1 MGSAC
6 TSTSTSSAQ
15 LPEWLTGPA
24 SATIARSVT
33 ESQRGYTPYTAGRV
47 AQINPTQQQG
57 IDVLRASQGN
67 WGAQFGDAQS
77 DLWAAR
83 DAPGAMEAG
92 RGFVDT
98 AANASGHHAAR
109 GYLDTA
115 AGMSSLDAA
124 SPLIES
130 GTGAGGL
137 ATASPFLA
145 AASQTAPSALSAYMS
160 PYQSGVVDEIG
171 RLGSRNLTENILPKI
186 NDTFIGS
193 GQFGSDRNANT
204 IGKAIRDTSR
214 DIAGQQSAALQ
225 AGYGQAGQLFTSDA
239 NRQAALA
246 GTAGNLGESAAGR
259 DLTGASLAAN
269 ATNADAGRI
278 LQAGTTVGSLVN
290 TDAAR
295 SLEAGRTVA
304 GFAGQDQAAALANS
318 RQSAA
323 LAGQQQTQNITD
335 ANALMAAG
343 GVQQQ
348 TAQRGADAAFEE
360 AMRGQN
366 FNRDQLTWLNSIIR
380 GTPYGQTTTQTQQPS
395 LWSVLGFRDGGR
407 VPALALGGRPS
418 WYDDEYDYE
427 EEEDDGYMGG
437 GYGGGGGRRRGWAKS
452 AQAFIKPPR
461 DKPGLLGR
469 MLSASKFI
477 PGLADGGYVDDEEED
492 DLFPAAGAAR
502 DALSRGDEVRLPYF
516 EPDEDPDDYRGVPGM
531 RALPHDGSEPKVQL
545 LAEAP
550 PPSALSLLRDRAT
563 KKGADDPD
571 LKAAMAGVD
580 AAQKAALAPRPAR
593 EESWMD
599 SPLAVGAAGFL
610 AAPKGTG
617 VLGRVGHGALEAV
630 TRRQTQRRLDQSE
643 DQARRME
650 SLKVAQQRLSNI
662 LSMRTADTTSL
673 GQLARAEALQARGSQ
688 PKQTTAM
695 AEAAAMGFDLATPE
709 GRTNYQK
716 WKIGQTRAPQ
726 GEQHAPLDIEKAQRI
741 IDNPNA
747 SPELKDAARR
757 LLGAKGNR
765 DLTPAQ
771 IANLRASAA
780 KLAQADVAGLGK
792 DFQFKT
798 PEEQQAFLQSRTDA
812 HLKWLRE
819 GSDPDAA
826 PAVAAPQ
833 VAPAPAPAGHPA
845 PPRAAA
851 PAPAAPEDPLAEATP
866 EELQRIATDPQYPA
880 DPAMR
885 EAAKAKLAAA
895 APVGATAAPPAPKAA
910 PSLPG
915 PRADRVRDVPAP
927 MVNAMSTNAQSI
939 RQIDKA
945 LAALKE
951 YPQGVGAD
959 IGAYNLLPGPAL
971 DKIDPKGTTL
981 RALVA
986 DIGSLKIHDRSGAAV
1001 TAAEFPRL
1009 KPFVPNIWDDDKTVA
1024 KKLAQF
1030 RSAYMEILADQ
1041 YGAYGPAA
1049 GHKANQRIEDVLNG
1063 TAAPGGDGEKK
1074 TPEQRAAAMLAARTR
1089 PEGVGKDWKPRLHKS
1104 SGLMGWASPD
1114 GRTFIPAE

>member
-130 GTGAGGL
+130 GTGEGGL

-269 ATNADAGRI
+269 ATNADASRI
-278 LQAGTTVGSLVN
+278 LKAGTTVGNLVN

-380 GTPYGQTTTQTQQPS
+380 GTPYGQTTTQTQRPS

-427 EEEDDGYMGG
+427 EEDDDDGYMGG
-437 GYGGGGGRRRGWAKS
+437 GYGGGRRGWAKS
-452 AQAFIKPPR
+452 AQAFIEPQR

-469 MLSASKFI
+469 ALRAAKFI
-477 PGLADGGYVDDEEED
+477 PGLADGGYVDDEEDE
-492 DLFPAAGAAR
+492 LFPAEGEADDDLDLASGPGLPAMALQLAAASPAPAAGSSREPAPVSV
-502 DALSRGDEVRLPYF
+502 LSI
-516 EPDEDPDDYRGVPGM
+516 
-531 RALPHDGSEPKVQL
+531 
-545 LAEAP
+545 
-550 PPSALSLLRDRAT
+550 LRDRALNRSSN
-563 KKGADDPD
+563 DPD
-571 LKAAMAGVD
+571 IKAAMQGVD

-643 DQARRME
+643 DQARRLE

-662 LSMRTADTTSL
+662 LSMRTADTSTL
-673 GQLARAEALQARGSQ
+673 GQLARAETMQARGSQ

-826 PAVAAPQ
+826 PAVAAPPA
-833 VAPAPAPAGHPA
+833 APAPAPAGQPA
-845 PPRAAA
+845 PARAAA
-851 PAPAAPEDPLAEATP
+851 PAPAPEDPLAEATP

-895 APVGATAAPPAPKAA
+895 APVVAPAGPPAPKAA

-927 MVNAMSTNAQSI
+927 MVNAMSTNAQAV

-945 LAALKE
+945 LAALTE
-951 YPQGVGAD
+951 YPAGVGAD

-1030 RSAYMEILADQ
+1030 RSTYMEILADQ
-1041 YGAYGPAA
+1041 YGAYGPTT
-1049 GHKANQRIEDVLNG
+1049 GHKANQRIEDVLG
-1063 TAAPGGDGEKK
+1063 GVSAKDEPTASDRKAKPQEGDTATNPKTGGRKVYRG
-1074 TPEQRAAAMLAARTR
+1074 
-1089 PEGVGKDWKPRLHKS
+1089 GKWVDLK
-1104 SGLMGWASPD
+1104 
-1114 GRTFIPAE
+1114 

>member
-24 SATIARSVT
+24 SQTIARSVT

-115 AGMSSLDAA
+115 AGMSSLGAA

-269 ATNADAGRI
+269 ATNADASRI
-278 LQAGTTVGSLVN
+278 LQAGTTVGNLVN

-348 TAQRGADAAFEE
+348 TSQRGADAAFEE

-380 GTPYGQTTTQTQQPS
+380 GTPYGQTTTSSAQSSPLSTAAGIAS
-395 LWSVLGFRDGGR
+395 LFGSFFKDGGT
-407 VPALALGGRPS
+407 VKKHDFSPLTAYGRLHLRR
-418 WYDDEYDYE
+418 
-427 EEEDDGYMGG
+427 G
-437 GYGGGGGRRRGWAKS
+437 GY
-452 AQAFIKPPR
+452 
-461 DKPGLLGR
+461 
-469 MLSASKFI
+469 I
-477 PGLADGGYVDDEEED
+477 PGLDEDEEDE
-492 DLFPAAGAAR
+492 LFPAEGEALDDAGSTDDGDGEDAELVAAPLQM
-502 DALSRGDEVRLPYF
+502 AQAPLAAAPSPSPGLPAK
-516 EPDEDPDDYRGVPGM
+516 G
-531 RALPHDGSEPKVQL
+531 
-545 LAEAP
+545 EAP
-550 PPSALSLLRDRAT
+550 VSALSILRDRALNRT
-563 KKGADDPD
+563 GDDPA

-580 AAQKAALAPRPAR
+580 EAQKAALASPKRDR
-593 EESWMD
+593 SWAD
-599 SPLAVGAAGFL
+599 NPLAIAGLSIL
-610 AAPKGTG
+610 AAPPGTSG
-617 VLGRVGHGALEAV
+617 ISAIGQGALAAV
-630 TRRQTQRRLDQSE
+630 KHRQSERRLDQSE
-643 DQARRME
+643 DQARRLE

-662 LSMRTADTTSL
+662 LSMRTADTSTL

-716 WKIGQTRAPQ
+716 WKVGQTRAPQ

-826 PAVAAPQ
+826 PAVAAPPA
-833 VAPAPAPAGHPA
+833 APAPAPAAQPA

-851 PAPAAPEDPLAEATP
+851 PAPAPEDPLAEATP

-895 APVGATAAPPAPKAA
+895 APVGAPAAPPAPKAA

-927 MVNAMSTNAQSI
+927 MVNAMSANAQSI

-981 RALVA
+981 RALVS

-1009 KPFVPNIWDDDKTVA
+1009 KPFVPNIWDDDKVVA

-1041 YGAYGPAA
+1041 YGAYGPTT
-1049 GHKANQRIEDVLNG
+1049 GHKANQRIEDVLKG
-1063 TAAPGGDGEKK
+1063 VASADDGEKK
-1074 TPEQRAAAMLAARTR
+1074 PPQERAAAILKAGKR
-1089 PEGVGKDWKPRLHKS
+1089 PEGVAADWKLKFHAP
-1104 SGLMGWASPD
+1104 SGLNVWASPD
-1114 GRTFIPAE
+1114 GRKRIPAE